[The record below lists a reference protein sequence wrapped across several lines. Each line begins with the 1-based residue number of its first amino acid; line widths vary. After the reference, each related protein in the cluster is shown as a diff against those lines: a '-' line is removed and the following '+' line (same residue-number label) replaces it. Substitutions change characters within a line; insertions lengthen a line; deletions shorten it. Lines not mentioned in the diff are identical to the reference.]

1 VLPDHLH
8 AVRKLPAAD
17 ADFARRWN
25 LIKAGFARAGLAA
38 QQLSSLCAA
47 GLLPDDWGGSAGDD
61 STASFGE

>member
-1 VLPDHLH
+1 MELDQG
-8 AVRKLPAAD
+8 R
-17 ADFARRWN
+17 
-25 LIKAGFARAGLAA
+25 FARAGLAA